1 MSGQEVIAEIRAQG
15 AEIRAQEAQPRALV
29 AESRAE
35 LRAEIAAVASKV
47 DANTARLAALDSR
60 LDSMECAVYATF
72 VLVVA
77 LTAARLLNWISGC
90 WGNQRTIR
98 NQPSGDGSTG

>member
-15 AEIRAQEAQPRALV
+15 ADIRAQKAQTH
-29 AESRAE
+29 AE

-60 LDSMECAVYATF
+60 LDSMGCAVYATLA
-72 VLVVA
+72 LVVA
-77 LTAARLLNWISGC
+77 LAAARLLNWIGGH
-90 WGNQRTIR
+90 WGNQRTMR
-98 NQPSGDGSTG
+98 NQSSGDGSTG